1 MMDTGKSDWLN
12 TVKDTFDLIGRSDI
26 WNNKGSDF
34 EYFPVHMIQTQLK
47 ERFNSQWEC
56 EINTQLSPDKK
67 LRTYA
72 RFKHKFYYENYLCA
86 MKNVIA
92 RKSFA
97 RLRISAHNLPIETG
111 RHRRPNKIPSDQRFC
126 DKCPEIGD
134 EFHYILACPKFSKPR
149 QKLINSLN
157 DTFVEFINFNE
168 EEKFLFIMG
177 CRDLEIIYAVES
189 FMSACIE
196 IGGPI

>member
-1 MMDTGKSDWLN
+1 
-12 TVKDTFDLIGRSDI
+12 
-26 WNNKGSDF
+26 
-34 EYFPVHMIQTQLK
+34 
-47 ERFNSQWEC
+47 
-56 EINTQLSPDKK
+56 
-67 LRTYA
+67 
-72 RFKHKFYYENYLCA
+72 

-189 FMSACIE
+189 FMSACIK